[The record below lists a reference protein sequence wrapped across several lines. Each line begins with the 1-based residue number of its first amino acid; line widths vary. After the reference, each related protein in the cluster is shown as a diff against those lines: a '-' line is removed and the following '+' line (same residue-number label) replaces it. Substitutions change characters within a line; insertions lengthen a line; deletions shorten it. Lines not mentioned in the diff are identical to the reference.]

1 MNQEKKVFISDKA
14 KKPFETQ
21 VNKILKELQT
31 LGDFGLKNRGEISD
45 KIVDNTFD
53 FLKKKLLASKKQF
66 KSTDNLEDFKIED
79 MQK

>member
-31 LGDFGLKNRGEISD
+31 LGDFGLKNRGEVSD